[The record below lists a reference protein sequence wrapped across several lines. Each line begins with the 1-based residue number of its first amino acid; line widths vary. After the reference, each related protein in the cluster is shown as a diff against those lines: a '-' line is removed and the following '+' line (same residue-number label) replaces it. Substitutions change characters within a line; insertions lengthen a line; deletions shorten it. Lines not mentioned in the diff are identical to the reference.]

1 MKRIITK
8 EILIEIETIRWT
20 KKRSVRKSAPEQKK
34 TDAPH
39 GAECRVKADARL
51 QQIFNKF

>member
-1 MKRIITK
+1 MERIITK
-8 EILIEIETIRWT
+8 EIPVEIETIRRT
-20 KKRSVRKSAPEQKK
+20 KKRSVRKSSPEQKK

-39 GAECRVKADARL
+39 STECRVKADAHL

>member
-8 EILIEIETIRWT
+8 EILVEIETIRWT
-20 KKRSVRKSAPEQKK
+20 KKRSVRKSAPEQTK

-39 GAECRVKADARL
+39 GAECRVKTDARRER
-51 QQIFNKF
+51 IFNKF